1 MQIQVENVQINE
13 DNTLLLEFSTGERKT
28 FDVTPYLEKG
38 IFKKLQDRK
47 MFASAHVENGTV
59 VWSG

>member
-1 MQIQVENVQINE
+1 MQIQVKDVQISE
-13 DNTLLLEFSTGERKT
+13 ENTLRLEFSNGERKT

-47 MFASAHVENGTV
+47 VFASAHVENGTV